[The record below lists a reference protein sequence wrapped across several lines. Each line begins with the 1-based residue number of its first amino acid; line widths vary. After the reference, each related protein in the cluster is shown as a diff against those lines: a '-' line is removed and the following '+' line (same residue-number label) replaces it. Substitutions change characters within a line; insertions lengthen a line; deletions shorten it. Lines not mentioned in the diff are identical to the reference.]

1 VYIMVNGAR
10 LFFDTA
16 GSGLGVEAE
25 RMAVRRPLLVLHGGP
40 GFDHTSMRPY
50 FDRFADT
57 HQVFYLD
64 HRGNGRSG
72 GAPTT
77 WRLDQWGDDIAEFCN
92 QLGLTRPIVFGQ
104 SFGGMVAMAYATRHP
119 DGPEKLILSSTA
131 ARMRL
136 DDTYAMMEQLGGA
149 EAAEIARR
157 FWTEPSEQNISTYLK
172 TCLPLYNPPG
182 DADIAAAMRKRAI
195 MRMRVMFDFVAG
207 EQRTMDFRE
216 GLAKIHCPT
225 MVVVG
230 DLDPITPVAC
240 AREIAESLP
249 GGVGRLEI
257 FEGCGHGVHRDRPDE
272 AEALLR
278 DFLKG

>member
-1 VYIMVNGAR
+1 MYIMVNGAR

-77 WRLDQWGDDIAEFCN
+77 WRRDQWGDDIAEFCN
-92 QLGLTRPIVFGQ
+92 QLGLARPIVFGQ

-207 EQRTMDFRE
+207 DQRTMDFRE